1 MTWSDKPGLR
11 SWVQYV
17 VCSHVMKFH
26 CSLVSIIF
34 LRQTFRRKELK
45 ISQDSLRAVWNT
57 DLLMMLVI
65 GVKLMEVDFVF
76 CRVIIG
82 LP

>member
-1 MTWSDKPGLR
+1 
-11 SWVQYV
+11 
-17 VCSHVMKFH
+17 MKFH

-76 CRVIIG
+76 CHVMIG